1 MEESIEQCIEDLLTV
16 ACCPGHDY
24 SCKKVYKYIK
34 ELQQENDDLKGR
46 LENAVANYLKTI
58 LYLKNKLNTEVME
71 YSKQKELMYIL
82 NMLEKVE

>member
-1 MEESIEQCIEDLLTV
+1 MYEQ
-16 ACCPGHDY
+16 
-24 SCKKVYKYIK
+24 
-34 ELQQENDDLKGR
+34 LKAYD
-46 LENAVANYLKTI
+46 NIVANYLKTI

>member
-1 MEESIEQCIEDLLTV
+1 MYEQL
-16 ACCPGHDY
+16 
-24 SCKKVYKYIK
+24 KVYDNI
-34 ELQQENDDLKGR
+34 
-46 LENAVANYLKTI
+46 VANYLKTI